1 MGAVRRWLRA
11 SERGFWPQ
19 RSPNKVNMDAQDA
32 IDLARHAIVVSLLI
46 GAPVLTVG
54 MAVGLAVGLL
64 QALTQI
70 QDQTI
75 SFVVK
80 IVAMIVT
87 LAFTFPWLLQTMI
100 DYSHELITNIPA
112 TILRG

>member
-1 MGAVRRWLRA
+1 MD
-11 SERGFWPQ
+11 PQ
-19 RSPNKVNMDAQDA
+19 DVV
-32 IDLARHAIVVSLLI
+32 DLGRQAMVTALLI
-46 GAPVLTVG
+46 GAPVLVVG

-64 QALTQI
+64 QALTQV

-75 SFVVK
+75 AFVVK

-87 LAFTFPWLLQTMI
+87 LAFTLPWLLQTMI

-112 TILRG
+112 TILGGS

>member
-1 MGAVRRWLRA
+1 
-11 SERGFWPQ
+11 
-19 RSPNKVNMDAQDA
+19 MDPQDA
-32 IDLARHAIVVSLLI
+32 VDLGRHAIIVALLI
-46 GAPVLTVG
+46 GAPVLIVG

-64 QALTQI
+64 QALTQV

-87 LAFTFPWLLQTMI
+87 LAFCLPWLLQTMI
-100 DYSHELITNIPA
+100 DYSHELITSIPA
-112 TILRG
+112 TIYGG